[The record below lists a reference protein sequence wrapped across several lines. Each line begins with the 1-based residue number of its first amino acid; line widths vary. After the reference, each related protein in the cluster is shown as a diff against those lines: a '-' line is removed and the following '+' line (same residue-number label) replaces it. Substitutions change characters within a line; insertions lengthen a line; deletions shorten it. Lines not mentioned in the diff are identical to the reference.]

1 MGLKKKA
8 CLGIFLVLLMTAC
21 HSKKVLPI
29 DAHFSERVFCVEDTI
44 RDSVIIATH
53 DIYVERGDTIY
64 QTRFVDRHHIQE
76 RYRYKDTTIIQRD
89 TIYIHEPIPQQHDG
103 RFGAWYIFVILVA
116 VMFFF
121 VWKRNR

>member
-1 MGLKKKA
+1 
-8 CLGIFLVLLMTAC
+8 MTAC
-21 HSKKVLPI
+21 HSKNVLPI
-29 DAHFSERVFCVEDTI
+29 DTHFSERVFCVEDTI

-64 QTRFVDRHHIQE
+64 QTRFVDRHHIQQ

-103 RFGAWYIFVILVA
+103 RFGTWYIFVILVA
-116 VMFFF
+116 VMFFL
-121 VWKRNR
+121 VWKRYR

>member
-1 MGLKKKA
+1 MGLKKKT
-8 CLGIFLVLLMTAC
+8 CLGIFFVLLLTAC
-21 HSKKVLPI
+21 HTKKVVPL
-29 DAHFSERVFCVEDTI
+29 DTHYTERVFCAEDTI

-89 TIYIHEPIPQQHDG
+89 TIYIRETIPQHHGG
-103 RFGAWYIFVILVA
+103 RFGAWYIFIILVA
-116 VMFFF
+116 VMF
-121 VWKRNR
+121 VLIWKRNR